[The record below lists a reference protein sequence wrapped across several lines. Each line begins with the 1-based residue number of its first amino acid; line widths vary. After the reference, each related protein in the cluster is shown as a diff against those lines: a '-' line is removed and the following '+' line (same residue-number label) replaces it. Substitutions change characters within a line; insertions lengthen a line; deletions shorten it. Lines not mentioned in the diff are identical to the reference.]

1 MCVFSCHAG
10 INTSQERERYN
21 IMSKYTQQERER
33 NVAFLL
39 IMEMITN
46 SSGGVVRNI
55 QQYLLKI

>member
-1 MCVFSCHAG
+1 
-10 INTSQERERYN
+10 
-21 IMSKYTQQERER
+21 MSKYTQQERER